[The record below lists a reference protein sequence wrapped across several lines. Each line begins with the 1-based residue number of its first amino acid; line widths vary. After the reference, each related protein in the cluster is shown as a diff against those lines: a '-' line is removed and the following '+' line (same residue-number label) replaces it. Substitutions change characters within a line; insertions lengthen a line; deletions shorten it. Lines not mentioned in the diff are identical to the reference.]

1 VKNRLLIPGGF
12 PPGILELLP
21 SAKLLKNRNRNTLYE
36 TATPETQAKCLKSWA
51 PFIDTAFCISAYHIS
66 SFTVLDDWV
75 GFFERSQRKVIQFV
89 DALLI
94 LSVAQARKDDL
105 AFITSLLETRARKG
119 LPTMLDDGRDDRWE
133 DVYEHIIEVG

>member
-1 VKNRLLIPGGF
+1 
-12 PPGILELLP
+12 
-21 SAKLLKNRNRNTLYE
+21 
-36 TATPETQAKCLKSWA
+36 
-51 PFIDTAFCISAYHIS
+51 
-66 SFTVLDDWV
+66 
-75 GFFERSQRKVIQFV
+75 VIQFV